1 MEIFLDTR
9 AVRQLRLA
17 TADAIEEGD
26 IEALKDDIVDTFPEE
41 KLEGLEELLGT
52 LDFEDVLGELLEEWS
67 GDDVDEL
74 FDLLESQLG
83 DYGVDLRFQSDS
95 DNDDDDE
102 DLDEYDEP
110 GLGEDDF
117 EL

>member
-9 AVRQLRLA
+9 AVRQIRLA

-26 IEALKDDIVDTFPEE
+26 IEALKDDIVDAFPEE
-41 KLEGLEELLGT
+41 KLEALEELLAT
-52 LDFEDVLGELLEEWS
+52 LDFEDVLSELLEEWS

-83 DYGVDLRFQSDS
+83 DYGVDLRLQSETEN
-95 DNDDDDE
+95 NDI
-102 DLDEYDEP
+102 DEYDEP

-117 EL
+117 DL